1 MKVWLYVQPQGP
13 WPAVATHEWDRAR
26 LEALGF
32 QLVDQIEDH
41 EVEGRLRQMDEERDA
56 RLRARPGGSA

>member
-13 WPAVATHEWDRAR
+13 WPAVATHEWDRTR

-32 QLVDQIEDH
+32 ELVDEIEDH
-41 EVEGRLRQMDEERDA
+41 EVEA
-56 RLRARPGGSA
+56 RLRTLDAERTARHGAKGS